1 MKGHRKGGY
10 CLKNPSTWC
19 EYPTD
24 YPTEGIGS
32 FTCWKE
38 AVLGTRLCT
47 EHLALLNMVEEYDPT
62 NWDDF

>member
-10 CLKNPSTWC
+10 DLDNPSTWC

-38 AVLGTRLCT
+38 ETKIYLRGYMAGMHYVEGRL
-47 EHLALLNMVEEYDPT
+47 
-62 NWDDF
+62 